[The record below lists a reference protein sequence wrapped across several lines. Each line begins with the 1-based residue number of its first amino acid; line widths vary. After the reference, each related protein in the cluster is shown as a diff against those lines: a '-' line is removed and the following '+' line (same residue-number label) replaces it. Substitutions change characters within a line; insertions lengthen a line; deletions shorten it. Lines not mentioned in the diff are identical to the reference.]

1 MLCYDKWDES
11 VDQNGNT
18 IPSGEIWSIRPDE
31 CQFMEMALMRRSI
44 NRLKSG
50 ILI

>member
-1 MLCYDKWDES
+1 MLCYDKWDS
-11 VDQNGNT
+11 YIDPNGKT